1 MQRRAQ
7 GALLVP
13 NSLISTAPK
22 GVMLL
27 GLIGLPLPSLALLLL
42 AAALFVFILLRAPR
56 AHRQAT
62 LRLEELRADAH
73 AF

>member
-22 GVMLL
+22 GVR
-27 GLIGLPLPSLALLLL
+27 LIGLPLPSLALLLL